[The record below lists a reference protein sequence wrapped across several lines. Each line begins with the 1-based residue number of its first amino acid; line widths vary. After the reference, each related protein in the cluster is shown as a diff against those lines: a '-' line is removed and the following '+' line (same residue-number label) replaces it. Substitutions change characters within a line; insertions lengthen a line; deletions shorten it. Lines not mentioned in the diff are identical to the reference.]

1 METQCAPWRRVSP
14 ATTRCRPVPRLATTR
29 CRPRCLPRPLW
40 DDWPVSE
47 PVNPAPVEAG
57 HQLHLRPSGFAGGF
71 IGRNLAVAALSVVL
85 LAAVGILFAGL
96 EVVRVSPAWG
106 FAYDGAVNGIL
117 GQLGVTGPA
126 IVLISAA
133 TAANVF
139 AGAIVLRL
147 LGVPAFRRP
156 SDLILAGFSAAVV
169 LDSVIVFLLGSVGL
183 CGWGELVMIHLAIA
197 GAYVV
202 TRKTRP
208 LMAVPVRIK
217 ISRPAAWWLIVLAV
231 WAGPIIVSLA
241 SPAVPFMDVLPNH
254 VAPVEHIRVFGSF
267 STLTTSPSPI
277 YGPSR
282 LMLGYVA
289 LLGSLTT
296 MTNLDAVLAE
306 AAFAV
311 PLTLLM
317 ALAARRLAGE
327 LFGGSASFWA
337 LLTFPLTFTF
347 MRIPDSRGTVV
358 VFPLAAWAFVTI
370 AAELRARHGAEAAPL
385 AAPADAGTTA
395 PKPRRSRLPD
405 IGLAMAIGGGFMVHP
420 LIGLVAATGAV
431 GTLVLY
437 PRQLAR
443 RLIPALG
450 GGLLIAV
457 PQALT
462 MANIETSSWVGAVFI
477 GAGLVAAFA
486 LAALVG
492 ALGDRLAGATEATAR
507 RLSRARKDGF
517 LSGVNFTDLALTL
530 LVTGVI
536 AVGLIIAAQQIK
548 PSGDPNSPAD
558 PAGEGMMYFPHLIWL
573 TLLGALLSVR
583 RFGRGWIILGCGI
596 AAGLAA
602 WTASA
607 FVGSANLTQQ
617 AIHYEVPK
625 SVEYWLPGLLAIGA
639 AGGIAAVCRQRSIG
653 FARPVLIAGVLVVAI
668 YPTTMP
674 LTSNVQIG
682 EHRAAES
689 VGLAFRE
696 AELGYWIDG
705 YPDPRLIID
714 RPRREVVDT
723 LRAEET
729 AGRLGPNT
737 RVLHIASSFQ
747 QWSSVPIGVFTGA
760 LETSIS
766 LWPEVSIHTDG
777 GRLLGLGRLDSELA
791 SGYGYVVFEPR
802 GMSPGIADTILAAG
816 YRQIWANSQAIIY
829 VRA

>member
-1 METQCAPWRRVSP
+1 
-14 ATTRCRPVPRLATTR
+14 
-29 CRPRCLPRPLW
+29 
-40 DDWPVSE
+40 
-47 PVNPAPVEAG
+47 
-57 HQLHLRPSGFAGGF
+57 
-71 IGRNLAVAALSVVL
+71 
-85 LAAVGILFAGL
+85 
-96 EVVRVSPAWG
+96 
-106 FAYDGAVNGIL
+106 
-117 GQLGVTGPA
+117 
-126 IVLISAA
+126 
-133 TAANVF
+133 
-139 AGAIVLRL
+139 
-147 LGVPAFRRP
+147 
-156 SDLILAGFSAAVV
+156 
-169 LDSVIVFLLGSVGL
+169 
-183 CGWGELVMIHLAIA
+183 
-197 GAYVV
+197 
-202 TRKTRP
+202 
-208 LMAVPVRIK
+208 MAVPVRIK
-217 ISRPAAWWLIVLAV
+217 ISRPTAWWLIVLAV

-317 ALAARRLAGE
+317 ALAARRLAGA

-358 VFPLAAWAFVTI
+358 VFPLAAWAFITI
-370 AAELRARHGAEAAPL
+370 ASELKARYREPDADADADGA
-385 AAPADAGTTA
+385 AAPADARADDARADA
-395 PKPRRSRLPD
+395 PKPRHSRLPD
-405 IGLAMAIGGGFMVHP
+405 ISLAVAIGGGFMVHP
-420 LIGLVAATGAV
+420 LIGLVAATGAF

-462 MANIETSSWVGAVFI
+462 MANIETPSWVGAVFI

-517 LSGVNFTDLALTL
+517 LSGVNPTDLAMAL
-530 LVTGVI
+530 LIAAVI
-536 AVGLIIAAQQIK
+536 AIGLIIAAQQIK
-548 PSGDPNSPAD
+548 PSGDPTSPTD
-558 PAGEGMMYFPHLIWL
+558 PAGEGMVYFPHLIWL
-573 TLLGALLSVR
+573 TLLGAVLSVR
-583 RFGRGWIILGCGI
+583 RFGRGWILLGCGI

-607 FVGSANLTQQ
+607 FVGNANLTQQ

-625 SVEYWLPGLLAIGA
+625 SVEYWLPGMLAIGA
-639 AGGIAAVCRQRSIG
+639 AGGLAAVCRQRAIG
-653 FARPVLIAGVLVVAI
+653 FARPVFIAAILLVAI

-696 AELGYWIDG
+696 AELGYWNFND
-705 YPDPRLIID
+705 YPDTRLIINA
-714 RPRREVVDT
+714 PRQAVVDM
-723 LRAEET
+723 LRAEEN
-729 AGRLGPNT
+729 AGRLGPST
-737 RVLHIASSFQ
+737 RVLHIAFSFQ

-777 GRLLGLGRLDSELA
+777 GRLLGLGQLDSELA
-791 SGYGYVVFEPR
+791 SGYGYVVFEPY
-802 GMSPGIADTILAAG
+802 GMYPGIEDAITTAG